1 MRAVNLL
8 PAPRADKRQE
18 SSQSRVQ
25 PTTAVAAAA
34 AAVLVLAA
42 VAVGVAFSQGRSTVN
57 DRRSK
62 LDALQAQVARTQA
75 TATVSAALA
84 AQVQSHLSAVTTAA
98 SGRTAWDTLLDQL
111 SRVMPTGSWLDSL
124 QATGP
129 AAASATTS
137 TDVTTTTSTT
147 TTPTTTPSASPTG
160 FVVSG
165 YALSQ
170 DTVARALERLALI
183 PALCDVSLQ
192 STQRTEVAGKDA
204 VQFTI
209 GANVVAGGGNG

>member
-8 PAPRADKRQE
+8 PVPRSDKRQDDSE
-18 SSQSRVQ
+18 SRVRS
-25 PTTAVAAAA
+25 TTTVGAAA

-42 VAVGVAFSQGRSTVN
+42 IAIGVAFTLGRSAVN
-57 DRRSK
+57 DRQAK
-62 LDALQAQVARTQA
+62 LDALQAQVARTSA
-75 TATVSAALA
+75 AASVSAASA
-84 AQVQSHLSAVTTAA
+84 GQAQAYLSAVTTAA
-98 SGRTAWDTLLDQL
+98 SGHTAWDTLLDQL
-111 SRVMPTGSWLDSL
+111 ARVMPAGAWLDSL

-129 AAASATTS
+129 AAASTTTS
-137 TDVTTTTSTT
+137 TGGTTTTSATT
-147 TTPTTTPSASPTG
+147 TTTGAAPNG

-170 DTVARALERLALI
+170 EIVANALNRLALI
-183 PALCDVSLQ
+183 PALSDVSLQ
-192 STQRTEVAGKDA
+192 STQRTLFSGKDA

>member
-8 PAPRADKRQE
+8 PAPRADKRQD
-18 SSQSRVQ
+18 SQSR
-25 PTTAVAAAA
+25 PRSTTGVAAAA

-42 VAVGVAFSQGRSTVN
+42 IAIGVAFTLERSAVN
-57 DRRSK
+57 DRRAK
-62 LDALQAQVARTQA
+62 LDALQAQVARTRA
-75 TATVSAALA
+75 DASVSAALA
-84 AQVQSHLSAVTTAA
+84 AQAQAYLSAVTTAA
-98 SGRTAWDTLLDQL
+98 SGQTAWDTLLDQL
-111 SRVMPTGSWLDSL
+111 ARVMPAGAWLDSL

-137 TDVTTTTSTT
+137 TGGTTTTSQT
-147 TTPTTTPSASPTG
+147 TTPTSAAPTG

-170 DTVARALERLALI
+170 DIVASALERLALI
-183 PALCDVSLQ
+183 PALSNVSLQ
-192 STQRTEVAGKDA
+192 TTQRTQVSGKDA